1 MRRPLLISHDLSYS
15 GAPVALLALAKALQR
30 LGEDPVVAPLAGGPL
45 AGQFRASGVEIA
57 TRIDPAAVSFVIA
70 NTFLSVPMALRF
82 KRPGTPVAAWIH
94 ESAYFFRILNIAPE
108 SCGLQD
114 LDVVLAPSKFQLI
127 ELAPFL
133 HPGRAYQLRNVVR
146 QDAFRPAGDE
156 AMIAVCG
163 QWEVRKGQAQLLDL
177 TRRSGA
183 NVRFKFIGADRPGEH
198 ADADAALSKHVF
210 LGPVDPD
217 KAKLEIA
224 RAGALVSCAEAETQ
238 NLCAIEALMAGRPVL
253 LSDIDAH
260 RSLARLVPN
269 VVLFDRNSARSFG
282 EGFAKLTEAM
292 PDEALARSAS
302 TAASALFG
310 EAAFDRRLADI
321 VTLLGEDAGSAAV
334 VERYQD
340 R

>member
-15 GAPVALLALAKALQR
+15 GAPVALLALAQALKR
-30 LGEDPVVAPLAGGPL
+30 LGEDPVVAPLANGPL
-45 AGQFRASGVEIA
+45 AAKFRESGIEIA
-57 TRIDPAAVSFVIA
+57 TRIDRAGVSFVIA

-108 SCGLQD
+108 KCGLQD
-114 LDVVLAPSKFQLI
+114 LDVVLAPSTFQLV
-127 ELAPFL
+127 ELAQL
-133 HPGRAYQLRNVVR
+133 LRPGSAYQLRNVVR
-146 QDAFRPAGDE
+146 QDAFRPPGDE
-156 AMIAVCG
+156 ALLAVCG
-163 QWEVRKGQAQLLDL
+163 QWEARKGQAQLLDL
-177 TRRSGA
+177 VRRSGVS
-183 NVRFKFIGADRPGEH
+183 VRFKFIGAERPVGH
-198 ADADAALSKHVF
+198 ADAGVPPSPHLF
-210 LGPVDPD
+210 LGPIDPD
-217 KAKLEIA
+217 EAKLQIA
-224 RAGALVSCAEAETQ
+224 RSGALVSCAEAETQ

-260 RSLARLVPN
+260 RSLASLVPN
-269 VVLFDRNSARSFG
+269 VVLFDRNSAQSFG
-282 EGFAKLTEAM
+282 EGLAQLAEAM

-302 TAASALFG
+302 VAAKALFG

-321 VTLLGEDAGSAAV
+321 VRILGGGVDAVAA